1 MLCLC
6 LRGVGVGV
14 GVSGGGEALYLL
26 LVQLEGGLD
35 QVPQGCELLLLL
47 ILSLFD
53 LQMENAMMGEKS
65 PVIQSEE
72 LVLGCSTLTPT
83 EAGF

>member
-1 MLCLC
+1 M
-6 LRGVGVGV
+6 
-14 GVSGGGEALYLL
+14 GVSGCEPAYLL

-53 LQMENAMMGEKS
+53 LKMENAKLGEH
-65 PVIQSEE
+65 IQPFSQKN
-72 LVLGCSTLTPT
+72 LDMDAVL
-83 EAGF
+83 

>member
-1 MLCLC
+1 M
-6 LRGVGVGV
+6 
-14 GVSGGGEALYLL
+14 SGCEPAYLL

-53 LQMENAMMGEKS
+53 LKMENAKMRKN
-65 PVIQSEE
+65 IQSF
-72 LVLGCSTLTPT
+72 LGLGWSTTMKTLSLQVTLQIT
-83 EAGF
+83 